1 MVKKIIIFLTKHNNK
16 YHDNTSQHMVNIKST
31 NSQQKVNII
40 LTNEKK
46 FQCIYCNKFYSFKQ
60 LKWVHEQKCGS
71 QSDPSG
77 RLHGHKIKYDEINNY
92 KLKISEL
99 ETEIKINKNNNK
111 TINKT
116 INNIITNQPL

>member
-1 MVKKIIIFLTKHNNK
+1 
-16 YHDNTSQHMVNIKST
+16 MVNIKST

-60 LKWVHEQKCGS
+60 SKWVHEQKC
-71 QSDPSG
+71 
-77 RLHGHKIKYDEINNY
+77 KIKYDEINNY

-99 ETEIKINKNNNK
+99 GSEIKINKNNHK

-116 INNIITNQPL
+116 INNIITNNGSQSDPSGR